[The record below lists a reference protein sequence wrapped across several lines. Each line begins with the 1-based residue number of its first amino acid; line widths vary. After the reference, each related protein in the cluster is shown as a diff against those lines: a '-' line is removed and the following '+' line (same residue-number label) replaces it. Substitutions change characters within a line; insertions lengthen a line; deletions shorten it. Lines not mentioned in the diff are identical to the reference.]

1 MIKHL
6 ALASVIS
13 SIGIALS
20 AGAASAELPSA
31 PAGWVKPS
39 DADLQGP
46 NWNVRQ
52 AKPNRDL
59 RAEADF
65 NGDGKADAAELL
77 VNRRDKTYALY
88 AFLDGAKEPVQ
99 IVASRLEFLPTMGL
113 SVAKPGKFE
122 TACSKGLDRADPK
135 CERGE
140 KFITT
145 KLPSISYFMYGAS
158 SDQLYWDGS
167 KFIQVWSAN

>member
-6 ALASVIS
+6 ALASFAIL
-13 SIGIALS
+13 A
-20 AGAASAELPSA
+20 AGAASAQIPSA
-31 PAGWVKPS
+31 PAGWTKPG
-39 DADLQGP
+39 DADLQGA
-46 NWNVRQ
+46 NWNARQ

-59 RAEADF
+59 RVEADF
-65 NGDGKADAAELL
+65 NGDGKPDAAELL
-77 VNRRDKTYALY
+77 INRRDKTYALY
-88 AFLDGAKEPVQ
+88 AFINGASAPVQ

-113 SVAKPGKFE
+113 ATAAPGRFE

-145 KLPSISYFMYGAS
+145 KFPSISYFMYGAS
-158 SDQLYWDGS
+158 SDQLYWDGA
-167 KFIQVWSAN
+167 KFIQVWKAS